1 AGAPRALRPSPCGR
15 GSPPPARRRT
25 ARPRSSSGRAARA
38 GRSARAPRRGPP
50 SSSRA
55 QGKKTVS
62 GRAPRAGR
70 SRSILRGARSRRIE
84 MPIALRRPPVPV
96 PARVRIRPARPAD
109 VPAVEALQQH
119 AVREVAASALAGSA
133 AEAWIRRL
141 VAATRAPIADG
152 TYLLATV
159 DGVPAGCGGW
169 SLRGPGAEPGCN
181 EGPLDATTEP
191 AWIHPVFVAPAFAR
205 RGVGAALLAAAERAA
220 ARAGYW
226 RAALHATRA
235 SEALH

>member
-1 AGAPRALRPSPCGR
+1 
-15 GSPPPARRRT
+15 
-25 ARPRSSSGRAARA
+25 
-38 GRSARAPRRGPP
+38 
-50 SSSRA
+50 
-55 QGKKTVS
+55 
-62 GRAPRAGR
+62 
-70 SRSILRGARSRRIE
+70 

-235 SEALH
+235 SEPLHRRAGYRPVESLELALPGGWRVPVVRMEKPLWPALVRSSAAASSSAATPAGSSS